1 MADDQNTGEAEWSLH
16 ALMRLHPAIIIG
28 LVSGVAA
35 WLILRTGE
43 WRADNLVLGWDAGIL
58 VYLAISWYLML
69 SSGVER
75 MRKRATD
82 IDLPDSQILVFSLI
96 SAAASLTVIFLLLQS
111 AHQSPDHPFSAR
123 PIETVGTLVLSWIF
137 VHTLFTVH
145 YAHTFYANEGAARGL
160 KFPEDCN
167 EPVYWDFLYFS
178 FTIGVAAQTADISVT
193 SMPMRRLV
201 LAHSILSF
209 LFNTTILALAVN
221 VGANLI

>member
-1 MADDQNTGEAEWSLH
+1 MADDGQRDVKWSGG
-16 ALMRLHPAIIIG
+16 ALFRLHPALIIG
-28 LVSGVAA
+28 LGVGVTA
-35 WLILRTGE
+35 WLVLHTGSFS
-43 WRADNLVLGWDAGIL
+43 ADNLVIGWDVGVFAYL
-58 VYLAISWYLML
+58 VVSWYFML
-69 SSGVER
+69 TSTVAR
-75 MRKRATD
+75 MKRRAND
-82 IDLPDSQILVFSLI
+82 IDLPDSQILFFSLV
-96 SAAASLTVIFLLLQS
+96 SAVASLSVIFLLLQGV
-111 AHQSPDHPFSAR
+111 HQSPAHPFSAR

-160 KFPEDCN
+160 RFPEDCS

-178 FTIGVAAQTADISVT
+178 FTIGVAAQTADVSVT

-221 VGANLI
+221 VGASLI